1 MTENSLFSLKGKRI
15 LITGASSGIG
25 SSVAK
30 LASEQGAICIIN
42 GRNEERLNRTLKCLT
57 GKGHIAV
64 ISDLVKGNATELVQ
78 KAVAQTGPLNGFVHC
93 AGIEKTLPFRVTQI
107 SDLREIMAV
116 NLETFWEITQELI
129 KSKNHEKEKLSVVG
143 ISSVAAL
150 YGAPGNTAY
159 AASKGAVISLI
170 KSLAAEYAGKGIR
183 FNCVCPG
190 YVDTPMLD
198 TIKKLY
204 RTEEEFVS
212 SITSKHPLGIG
223 NPEDVA
229 GAVIYLLSDTSRWV
243 TGSVLKVDGG
253 YGVKA

>member
-1 MTENSLFSLKGKRI
+1 MTENSLFSLKDKKI

-57 GKGHIAV
+57 GKGHIAIV
-64 ISDLVKGNATELVQ
+64 SDLKEGHGTELVRE
-78 KAVAQTGPLNGFVHC
+78 AVVQTGPLNGFVHC
-93 AGIEKTLPFRVTQI
+93 AGIEKTLPFRATQI

-116 NLETFWEITQELI
+116 NLETFWEITQELV
-129 KSKNHEKEKLSVVG
+129 KSKNHEKKRLSVVG

-150 YGAPGNTAY
+150 YGAAGNTAY

-198 TIKKLY
+198 GVKKLY

-212 SITSKHPLGIG
+212 SIASKHPLRIG
-223 NPEDVA
+223 RPEDVA
-229 GAVIYLLSDTSRWV
+229 GAALYLLSDASRWV
-243 TGSVLKVDGG
+243 TGSIMTIDGG
-253 YGVKA
+253 YGVR

>member
-1 MTENSLFSLKGKRI
+1 MTEDSLFSLNGKKI

-30 LASEQGAICIIN
+30 LASEQGAVCIIN
-42 GRNEERLNRTLKCLT
+42 GRNEERLERTLKSLT

-64 ISDLVKGNATELVQ
+64 VSDLKEGNGAELIQ
-78 KAVAQTGPLNGFVHC
+78 KAVAQAGPMNGFVHC
-93 AGIEKTLPFRVTQI
+93 AGIEKTLPFRSTQI
-107 SDLREIMAV
+107 SDLREIMAI

-150 YGAPGNTAY
+150 YGALGNTAY
-159 AASKGAVISLI
+159 AASKGALISLI
-170 KSLAAEYAGKGIR
+170 KSLAAEYASKKVR

-198 TIKKLY
+198 AVKKLY

-212 SITSKHPLGIG
+212 SIASKHLLGLG
-223 NPEDVA
+223 SSEDVA
-229 GAVIYLLSDTSRWV
+229 GAVIYLLSDASRWV
-243 TGSVLKVDGG
+243 TGSVLNVDGG
-253 YGVKA
+253 YGVR